1 MVTDVFSS
9 LDFVFPEFAVSFSL
23 SSRLTKNSLLGLSL
37 TLCTSLSAACASS
50 SGPFLTEDLGT
61 IGADDSASGTLSAS
75 GLISPNN
82 GSRYTTYA
90 VDLDA
95 GQVLRVKS
103 TANGFSPALTVFA
116 PDYTPLATTLNQ
128 ASADAQARLIAQ
140 APTAGTYL
148 IVLSSQSPGGS
159 GSFSLETSLLAM
171 QEDVEL
177 PGSATGFLFQGMSAH
192 PISGVPAASY
202 TLTLEEDALLNISA
216 RSTEFDTYLSVL
228 DAETSQLLAEN
239 DDANDPVAAAS
250 TNSRILSLF
259 PAGTYQILVNSY
271 QGQGQGAFILD
282 VATENAQVS
291 EKFIFGEPY
300 RGIYGLAPT
309 VHGAA
314 SRPGF
319 AFPFTLDEAGAVS
332 LQMETS
338 SFDAYL
344 YLLDSN
350 GRVVAEDDDSAGALN
365 PRIVQQLEAG
375 DYTLVASSIAN
386 RPSGPYSL
394 NTEHITLDDRTSVA
408 PGDSFSSFILPA
420 DSGLPNRPG
429 VGKVYTLEVDETSQ
443 VQIDLRSDAF
453 DTYLVLLDENNQLIE
468 ENDDNGQTTDSRIN
482 RQLTPGTYKVV
493 VTSFGGESVGQFEL
507 QLIKSGPSGQSV

>member
-1 MVTDVFSS
+1 M
-9 LDFVFPEFAVSFSL
+9 SFSL
-23 SSRLTKNSLLGLSL
+23 SSRLAKNSLLGLSL

-50 SGPFLTEDLGT
+50 SSGPFLTNDLSS
-61 IGADDSASGTLSAS
+61 IGADDSTSGTLSAS
-75 GLISPNN
+75 GVISPNN

-90 VDLDA
+90 VKLDA

-103 TANGFSPALTVFA
+103 SANGFSPALTVFA

-128 ASADAQARLIAQ
+128 ANADSQARLITQ

-148 IVLSSQSPGGS
+148 IVLSSQSAGGS
-159 GSFSLETSLLAM
+159 GSFSLETSLLAV
-171 QEDVEL
+171 QDDVEF
-177 PGSATGFLFQGMSAH
+177 PGSAAGYLFQGMSAH

-202 TLTLEEDALLNISA
+202 TLTLEEETLLNISA

-228 DAETSQLLAEN
+228 DAENSQLLAEN
-239 DDANDPVAAAS
+239 DDAAGRAVSAS
-250 TNSRILSLF
+250 TNSHILSLF
-259 PAGTYQILVNSY
+259 PAGTYNILVNSY

-282 VATENAQVS
+282 VATESAQLS
-291 EKFIFGEPY
+291 EKFFFGEPY
-300 RGIYGLAPT
+300 SGIYGLAPA

-319 AFPFTLDEAGAVS
+319 AFPFTVEEDSAVS
-332 LQMETS
+332 LQMEAS
-338 SFDAYL
+338 NFDAYL
-344 YLLDSN
+344 YLLDST

-375 DYTLVASSIAN
+375 EYTLVASSIAE

-394 NTEHITLDDRTSVA
+394 ITEFITLDDRTSVA
-408 PGDSFSSFILPA
+408 PGDSFSSFILPN
-420 DSGLPNRPG
+420 DSNLPNRPG
-429 VGKVYTLEVDETSQ
+429 VGKVYTLEVEETSQ
-443 VQIDLRSDAF
+443 LQIDLSSDAF

-493 VTSFGGESVGQFEL
+493 VTSFGAASVGQFEL
-507 QLIKSGPSGQSV
+507 QLVKSGPSGQSV